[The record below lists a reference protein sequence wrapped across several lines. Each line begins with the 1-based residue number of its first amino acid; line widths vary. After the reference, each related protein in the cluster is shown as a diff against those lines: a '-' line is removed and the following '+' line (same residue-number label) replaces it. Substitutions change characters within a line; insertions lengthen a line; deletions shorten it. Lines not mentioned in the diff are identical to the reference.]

1 MNKAVTGWAHRALR
15 KGFMIRYFVQN
26 KHKNSK
32 AMLLTALAVSCFFCA
47 GLSVGMPE
55 AWAIKL
61 TLKRVIFEGSKRT
74 EVLTLINDTAEEQ
87 VYRLSWR
94 NMHMSPESSLIVM
107 GENETVAGL
116 EVADNFVIFA
126 PRRIAIPP
134 GGSQQVRLM
143 LRKPKD
149 LADGEYRSHLW
160 IRPEA
165 ESVKFEPN
173 PQANP
178 DVPSIQIKMLAGLSF
193 PVFVR
198 QGKLSASGSLTD
210 IKFTQRDQR
219 LRVDLTLNREG
230 NRSIYGDFDFICTGG
245 AEEKIVHQ
253 VRGLAVYTETASR
266 NLDFS
271 FNVPTEGVG
280 ICKTLRVTYSADA
293 KDELFSGKKIAEG
306 TATLQ

>member
-1 MNKAVTGWAHRALR
+1 
-15 KGFMIRYFVQN
+15 MISNRVRN
-26 KHKNSK
+26 RHNRSRWVV
-32 AMLLTALAVSCFFCA
+32 ALAIPCFCA
-47 GLSVGMPE
+47 ALLFGLPE
-55 AWAIKL
+55 AQAIKL

-94 NMHMSPESSLIVM
+94 NMYM
-107 GENETVAGL
+107 GKEGKLLVAKEGEAVEGL
-116 EVADNFVIFA
+116 NTADNLVIFA

-173 PQANP
+173 PEANP
-178 DVPSIQIKMLAGLSF
+178 NVPSIQIKMLAGLSF

-198 QGKLSASGSLTD
+198 QGNLTASGSITD
-210 IKFTQRDQR
+210 VKFTQRDQK
-219 LRVDLTLNREG
+219 LRVDLVLNREG
-230 NRSIYGDFDFICTGG
+230 NRSIYGDFDFICTAGG
-245 AEEKIVHQ
+245 EDKVVHQ
-253 VRGLAVYTETASR
+253 VRGIAVYNEASKR
-266 NLDFS
+266 ALDFD
-271 FNVPTEGVG
+271 FNIPKEGAG
-280 ICKTLRVTYSADA
+280 ICKTLRVTYTADT
-293 KDELFSGKKIAEG
+293 KDALFAGKKIAEA

>member
-1 MNKAVTGWAHRALR
+1 
-15 KGFMIRYFVQN
+15 MIKHFVRN
-26 KHKNSK
+26 KHKRTR
-32 AMLLTALAVSCFFCA
+32 LGLVTALAVSCFFCA
-47 GLSVGMPE
+47 TMIFGLPE
-55 AWAIKL
+55 AHAIKL

-94 NMHMSPESSLIVM
+94 NMHMAPGKGGLTVIAP
-107 GENETVAGL
+107 NEVIEGL
-116 EVADNFVIFA
+116 STADNLVIFA

-165 ESVKFEPN
+165 ESVKFTPN
-173 PQANP
+173 PAANP
-178 DVPSIQIKMLAGLSF
+178 NQPSVQIKMLAGLSF

-198 QGKLSASGSLTD
+198 QGKGDASGSITD
-210 IKFTQRDQR
+210 VKFTQGDQK
-219 LRVDLTLNREG
+219 LRVDLVLHREG
-230 NRSIYGDFDFICTGG
+230 NRSLYGDFDFICTGG

-253 VRGLAVYTETASR
+253 VRGVAVYIESAQR
-266 NLDFS
+266 NLDFH
-271 FNVPTEGVG
+271 FNVPKEGTG
-280 ICKTLRVTYSADA
+280 ICKTLRVTYTADA
-293 KDELFSGKKIAEG
+293 KDTVFSGKKIAEA

>member
-1 MNKAVTGWAHRALR
+1 
-15 KGFMIRYFVQN
+15 MIRYRVRN
-26 KHKNSK
+26 KRRNSK
-32 AMLLTALAVSCFFCA
+32 TMLLTALAVACFFCA
-47 GLSVGMPE
+47 GLSIGMPE

-94 NMHMSPESSLIVM
+94 NMHMNEGGGLIVT
-107 GENETVAGL
+107 GENETINGL
-116 EVADNFVIFA
+116 AVADKLVIFA

-178 DVPSIQIKMLAGLSF
+178 NVPSIQIKMLAGISF
-193 PVFVR
+193 PVFVL
-198 QGKLSASGSLTD
+198 QGKLTASGSISDL
-210 IKFTQRDQR
+210 KFTQRDQK

-253 VRGLAVYTETASR
+253 VRGIALYTETASR
-266 NLDFS
+266 KLDFS
-271 FNVPTEGVG
+271 FNVPNEGVG

-293 KDELFSGKKIAEG
+293 KDEFFSGKKIAEG